1 VQEFGKLFL
10 NLRDELVSIST
21 DVANA
26 EAEKRLEDTKRLKDE
41 RALKRRVI
49 ASAVQAVI
57 KFGKGVILNNFGK
70 NPRLIIGFIHVLRDC
85 VKLKDLD
92 GELPR
97 AVLNLLSR
105 CEFITDELLQKAKF
119 ESLEK
124 RFLTVNDAEIKGY
137 IKSIRANTIEA
148 KERAKSAEQTTKT
161 EDVKVRLAQEAP
173 RARKAEEAIKS
184 SSSSSGLKRTLDPD
198 ANSGKP
204 SKKIASEATAVGSSQ
219 KPVAPKPRVASFFD
233 ILKRPGLKSQA
244 AAKATSAPTPPKK
257 PDPKPEPTSTPQ
269 SSLAEILASIEKPRE
284 VRKTPEAPPRPPET
298 AEEKAKR
305 ERKESRRHLRVHWK
319 DGNALAEI
327 RLFKHEQAEDEGRQ
341 DNMLRDA
348 HDDRSEGMMLKQRV
362 LENMA
367 DEEDEG
373 AGEVEYMPYPELIL
387 IDFSDLEN
395 TMREKSYVTR
405 GGQLPIS
412 TPQQQ
417 IQDRRES
424 LELMVVYTDPKDI
437 PPSPK
442 EPPQAL
448 HEKAP
453 AERDFGQP
461 SAKWLVQRI
470 QEIYQFGPALALSNF
485 VNRLEKQKG
494 RAFHQDTTQAAS
506 TAPDIN
512 SILSAMKGVP
522 QEPSLAA
529 HQLVYQNYL
538 TATQNFTSP
547 NKHQGPYPQLQSDTV
562 TSTRTEQQMKMAND
576 VFANLTRMTNHLR
589 GKPYPPTEPPEWM
602 TERAKSEWWEGYYR
616 DNGTPAG
623 LRAIDAEISAHQA
636 QLRVAEAQKAQTPP
650 TQAQPQ
656 APLPQMQY
664 SQIGSYTVPP
674 PPNMAAGGTP
684 AYDIGQLQ
692 QVLAGLNNP
701 GAHAIPSQLQNIFSG
716 LNTQNNQ
723 TLPQQQQNWPAEWP
737 GSGSGNNS
745 GQSYPSQSQPSRWDN
760 SYTGAADNSRS
771 GYNDNSRS
779 NYDTSNQDNGNH
791 RTREGGYG
799 GEERHRVPVPTA
811 ASEYKGKKKPCKFWQ
826 EGKCAK
832 GANCTFLH
840 D

>member
-21 DVANA
+21 DLANA
-26 EAEKRLEDTKRLKDE
+26 EAEKRLEDTKRLRDA
-41 RALKRRVI
+41 RTLKRRVI

-57 KFGKGVILNNFGK
+57 KFGKGIILNNFGK

-105 CEFITDELLQKAKF
+105 CGFITDELLQKAKF

-124 RFLTVNDAEIKGY
+124 RFLTINDAEIKGY
-137 IKSIRANTIEA
+137 IKSIRASTVEA
-148 KERAKSAEQTTKT
+148 KDRVKVAEQTTKA
-161 EDVKVRLAQEAP
+161 EDVKVRLAAP
-173 RARKAEEAIKS
+173 ESIRARKPEEAAKPASIP
-184 SSSSSGLKRTLDPD
+184 SGLKRTLDTD

-219 KPVAPKPRVASFFD
+219 KPVAPKPRVPSFFD
-233 ILKRPGLKSQA
+233 NLKRPGLKSQVISKA
-244 AAKATSAPTPPKK
+244 ANAPAPAKR

-284 VRKTPEAPPRPPET
+284 APKAPEAPPRPPET
-298 AEEKAKR
+298 PEEKARR

-367 DEEDEG
+367 DEEDDG
-373 AGEVEYMPYPELIL
+373 AGEVEYMPYPELIS
-387 IDFSDLEN
+387 IDFSELGND
-395 TMREKSYVTR
+395 MREKSYVTR
-405 GGQLPIS
+405 GGQLSIN

-461 SAKWLVQRI
+461 TATWLAQRI
-470 QEIYQFGPALALSNF
+470 QEIYQYGPAVALSNF

-494 RAFHQDTTQAAS
+494 RVFHQDTARAANM
-506 TAPDIN
+506 APDIN
-512 SILSAMKGVP
+512 SILNAMKGLP
-522 QEPSLAA
+522 QEQGLAA
-529 HQLVYQNYL
+529 HQLAYQKHLANQQP
-538 TATQNFTSP
+538 ATQNFTLP
-547 NKHQGPYPQLQSDTV
+547 HKHQSLYPQPTSIQS
-562 TSTRTEQQMKMAND
+562 EQQMKMAND
-576 VFANLTRMTNHLR
+576 VFANLARITDHLR

-616 DNGTPAG
+616 DNGTPAK

-636 QLRVAEAQKAQTPP
+636 QLRAAEAQMAQTSL
-650 TQAQPQ
+650 TQVQPQ

-664 SQIGSYTVPP
+664 PQIGSYSVPP
-674 PPNMAAGGTP
+674 PPNMATSGTP
-684 AYDIGQLQ
+684 SYDIGQLQ

-701 GAHAIPSQLQNIFSG
+701 GNNAIPPQLQNIFSG
-716 LNTQNNQ
+716 LNVQNNQ
-723 TLPQQQQNWPAEWP
+723 TLLQQQQNWPAGWP
-737 GSGSGNNS
+737 GASGGNNS

-760 SYTGAADNSRS
+760 SYANTADNGRS
-771 GYNDNSRS
+771 GYNENSRS
-779 NYDTSNQDNGNH
+779 NYDTSNQDNSNH
-791 RTREGGYG
+791 RTRDGGYG
-799 GEERHRVPVPTA
+799 GEDRHRVPTA